1 MTINEIKDKR
11 NGLLHQAQEILLA
24 NPDAEKRASA
34 QKMLV
39 DADALEADVVALEK
53 IEKIQTEE
61 RSRTAPA
68 RPVPGASAAGEGADA
83 ERRAF
88 ENYIKTGE
96 VRTVVG
102 MTTGASNG
110 GQFVPQSFYPVL
122 QEALKS
128 YGSVLNVVKAI
139 ETADGSPMKYATAN
153 DTGNLLSLMTE
164 DNSTAVSEADPT
176 LSGGTISSDWFSTGV
191 IKVSLPE
198 LRDSAFD
205 IDAFIRNNF
214 GKRYYRGLSQWV
226 TAGNSSNVA
235 SIVTGATLGAT
246 QGDPTAVIKW
256 SDVVALYAALDPAY
270 EADARFAMNAAT
282 RGVMLGIVDTLGRPL
297 YIPSP
302 NADGFDTI
310 LGKPVVINPY
320 MDNSTQA
327 GTDKYPLMYG
337 DFSAYLFRTV
347 RPGLEIVRLNERYMD
362 TGSVGFIGFGRA
374 GGLVIDAGTHPLLKY
389 KVAHS

>member
-1 MTINEIKDKR
+1 MTINELRDNR
-11 NGLLHQAQEILLA
+11 NKLLHDAQQILLSA
-24 NPDAEKRASA
+24 PDAEKRASA
-34 QKMLV
+34 QKMLA
-39 DADALEADVVALEK
+39 DADVLEADIAVLDK
-53 IEKIQTEE
+53 IEKIQGEE

-68 RPVPGASAAGEGADA
+68 RPVPGASNAGDGADA

-88 ENYIKTGE
+88 EHYIRTGE

-102 MTTGASNG
+102 MTTGNSNG

-122 QEALKS
+122 TEAQKS
-128 YGSVLNVVKAI
+128 YGNILNVVKQI
-139 ETADGSPMKYATAN
+139 ETADGSPMKYASAN

-176 LSGGTISSDWFSTGV
+176 LGGGTLSSDWFSTGV

-205 IDAFIRNNF
+205 IEAFIRENF

-246 QGDPTAVIKW
+246 QGDPTNPIKW

-270 EADARFAMNAAT
+270 EADAKFSMNSAT
-282 RGVMLGIVDTLGRPL
+282 RGVLLGITDTLGRPL

-302 NADGFDTI
+302 NAGGFDTI
-310 LGKPVVINPY
+310 LGKAVVINPF

-327 GTDKYPLMYG
+327 GTDKYPLLYG
-337 DFSAYLFRTV
+337 DFSAYLLRTV
-347 RPGLEIVRLNERYMD
+347 RPGLEVVRLNERYMD
-362 TGSVGFIGFGRA
+362 SGSIGMVAFARA
-374 GGLVIDAGTHPLLKY
+374 GGLVIDAGTHPILKY